1 MVAVDG
7 RHGQVAQK
15 RVAHP
20 EETFSILMAL
30 GATVGSLV
38 FFWLAPAFQPE
49 NHIAWA
55 IPGWIAGAYLFIQI
69 LFLLVSATQI
79 RTLGVLD
86 TIVSILPVVAGL
98 VMVAEWVLGH
108 VPLSLFQLNALGLLI
123 ATSLGEFLLTVWI
136 RFVLNRRT
144 IAIDT
149 N

>member
-1 MVAVDG
+1 MVAAET
-7 RHGQVAQK
+7 RQHAA
-15 RVAHP
+15 RANVAHP
-20 EETFSILMAL
+20 EEWISILMAL
-30 GATVGSLV
+30 GATIGSLA
-38 FFWLAPAFQPE
+38 FFWLAPGFQPE
-49 NHIAWA
+49 SHIAWA
-55 IPGWIAGAYLFIQI
+55 IPGWVSGAYLFTQI

-86 TIVSILPVVAGL
+86 TIVAILPVVAGL

-108 VPLSLFQLNALGLLI
+108 VPLSAFQLNALGLVI

-149 N
+149 A

>member
-1 MVAVDG
+1 MVAADT
-7 RHGQVAQK
+7 RPHAAQAN
-15 RVAHP
+15 VAHP
-20 EETFSILMAL
+20 EEWISILMAL
-30 GATVGSLV
+30 GATVGSLL
-38 FFWLAPAFQPE
+38 FFWLAPGFSPDSR
-49 NHIAWA
+49 IAWA
-55 IPGWIAGAYLFIQI
+55 IPGWLAGSYLFTQI

-86 TIVSILPVVAGL
+86 TIIAILPVVAGL

-108 VPLSLFQLNALGLLI
+108 VPLSLFQLNALGLVI

-149 N
+149 A

>member
-1 MVAVDG
+1 MVAVGTRQDAA
-7 RHGQVAQK
+7 RAK
-15 RVAHP
+15 VAHP
-20 EETFSILMAL
+20 EEGISILMAL

-38 FFWLAPAFQPE
+38 FFWLAPGFQPE
-49 NHIAWA
+49 SHIAWA
-55 IPGWIAGAYLFIQI
+55 IPGWVAGAYLFIQI

-86 TIVSILPVVAGL
+86 TIIAILPVVAGL

-108 VPLSLFQLNALGLLI
+108 APLSLFQLNALGLLI

-144 IAIDT
+144 IAIDAS
-149 N
+149 